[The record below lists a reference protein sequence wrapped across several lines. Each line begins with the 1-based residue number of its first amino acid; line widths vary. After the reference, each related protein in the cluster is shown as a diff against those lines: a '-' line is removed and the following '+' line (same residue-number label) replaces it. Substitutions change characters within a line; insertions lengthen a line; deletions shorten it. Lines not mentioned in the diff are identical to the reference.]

1 MSSPVV
7 SALFSASHVLGLGL
21 GLGGVWMRGRSLR
34 ALVAG
39 GPREAVLAADNVWG
53 VAALTWLGTGL
64 MRAFGGLEK
73 GTAYYLASPAF
84 AIKMALFL
92 GILVLEAW
100 PMFTLIRW
108 RMGRAVDPD
117 GLRTL
122 IRLND
127 AEVVLITIIP
137 FVAAW
142 MARGG

>member
-1 MSSPVV
+1 M
-7 SALFSASHVLGLGL
+7 
-21 GLGGVWMRGRSLR
+21 
-34 ALVAG
+34 
-39 GPREAVLAADNVWG
+39 LAADNVWG
-53 VAALTWLGTGL
+53 IAALIWLGTGL

-84 AIKMALFL
+84 ALKMALFL

-127 AEVVLITIIP
+127 AEVVLITILP